1 MTYERL
7 GEMFES
13 DFEDMCAEKFLLKS
27 IGGQAEGL
35 ACTNPGTRTPIGVS
49 VNIFVVVVSPTIN
62 T

>member
-7 GEMFES
+7 GEMFEG
-13 DFEDMCAEKFLLKS
+13 DFEDRCAEKFLLMS

-35 ACTNPGTRTPIGVS
+35 ACTSPGTRTPIGVS
-49 VNIFVVVVSPTIN
+49 VIFVVVVVSPTIN